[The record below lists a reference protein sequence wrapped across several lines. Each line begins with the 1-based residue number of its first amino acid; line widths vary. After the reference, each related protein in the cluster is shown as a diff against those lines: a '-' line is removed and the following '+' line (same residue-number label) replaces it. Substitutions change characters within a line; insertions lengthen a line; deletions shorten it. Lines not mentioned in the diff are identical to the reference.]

1 MANKYND
8 TQNKITKESIFTALM
23 ILMEKKNFKNISIT
37 EVTQKAGVSRMAFY
51 RNYDILEDIIS
62 VYLDEIFEEYS
73 NHISNYTEADNYEF
87 TYSFFSHFRKHQKLI
102 TNLINSDLNT
112 LILEKSVKFLHS
124 LCSSIACKNHC
135 SIESQKY
142 NNAFIAGGF
151 YNVLMEWS
159 KSGMKESDEAMAKM
173 VYERLIMN

>member
-37 EVTQKAGVSRMAFY
+37 EVTKKAGVSRMAFY
-51 RNYDILEDIIS
+51 RNYSILEDIIS
-62 VYLDEIFEEYS
+62 VYLDELFEEYS
-73 NHISNYTEADNYEF
+73 NHISNYKEVDNYEL
-87 TYSFFSHFRKHQKLI
+87 TRSFFSHFRKHQKLI
-102 TNLINSDLNT
+102 TNLINSDLNI
-112 LILEKSVKFLHS
+112 LILERSVEFLHS
-124 LCSSIACKNHC
+124 FCSSIVHKTLC
-135 SIESQKY
+135 SPEFEKY
-142 NNAFIAGGF
+142 NIAFIAGGF

-173 VYERLIMN
+173 VYERIIMK

>member
-51 RNYDILEDIIS
+51 RNYNILEDIIS
-62 VYLDEIFEEYS
+62 IYLDEIFQEYS
-73 NHISNYTEADNYEF
+73 NHISNYKEVDSYEF

-102 TNLINSDLNT
+102 TDLNN
-112 LILEKSVKFLHS
+112 LILEQSVKFLHS
-124 LCSSIACKNHC
+124 LCSSIVYKDLC

-142 NNAFIAGGF
+142 NIAFIAGGF

-173 VYERLIMN
+173 VYERLIMK

>member
-23 ILMEKKNFKNISIT
+23 ILMEKKNLKNISIT

-51 RNYDILEDIIS
+51 RNYNILEDIIS

-73 NHISNYTEADNYEF
+73 NHISNYKEVDSYEF
-87 TYSFFSHFRKHQKLI
+87 TYSFFSLFRKHQKLI
-102 TNLINSDLNT
+102 TNLINSDLNN
-112 LILEKSVKFLHS
+112 LILEHSVKFLHS
-124 LCSSIACKNHC
+124 LCSSIVHKNPC
-135 SIESQKY
+135 SIEFQKY
-142 NNAFIAGGF
+142 NIAFIAGGF

-159 KSGMKESDEAMAKM
+159 KNGMKESDETMAKM
-173 VYERLIMN
+173 AYERLIMK